1 MERIA
6 IDILGPLPETQNTFI
21 LVVNDYFTKWTE
33 SNPIP
38 NQEAATVAEK
48 LVSDFICPFSVPREL
63 HRDQE
68 TNFESKVSAEI
79 CKLLDIEKTR
89 STQLHPQSDGQ
100 VERSNRTLIEMLR
113 GKIKEDQK
121 DWDLQ
126 LPACMM
132 AYWGAVHESTGVTP
146 NLLMLGRELEVPLD
160 AITAAPPD
168 TPPLKT
174 DYAQAVQ
181 KIGQWA

>member
-48 LVSDFICPFSVPREL
+48 LVSDFICPFSLPREL

-68 TNFESKVSAEI
+68 TNFESKVFGEI
-79 CKLLDIEKTR
+79 CKLLDIEKTH
-89 STQLHPQSDGQ
+89 TTPLHPQSHGQ
-100 VERSNRTLIEMLR
+100 VERFNTTLIEMLC